1 MTQKLSTTAEDRLAT
16 AAGSAQGA
24 TVRKGPGCEEL
35 KREGL
40 IGFNFGLTRKGSILK
55 EKRDR
60 EALNAAFGP
69 E

>member
-1 MTQKLSTTAEDRLAT
+1 MMELSKTAEDRLAT

-24 TVRKGPGCEEL
+24 TVRQGPGCEEL
-35 KREGL
+35 KAKGL
-40 IGFNFGLTRKGSILK
+40 IGFNLGLTRTGSIEK

-60 EALNAAFGP
+60 KALDAAFGP